1 MPVEFVELAK
11 LISGII
17 LLIVPGYLWSFILFP
32 KIPHL
37 ERIVFGFV
45 LSLCVLSCGM
55 FILNVVFGITLT
67 YTVIWLLFVLYTI
80 PVLIIYCLSVFK
92 FGFKKPSFKAF
103 KNPKF

>member
-32 KIPHL
+32 KITHL

-45 LSLCVLSCGM
+45 SGLCVLSCGM

-67 YTVIWLLFVLYTI
+67 YTVIWLLFAFYNI
-80 PVLIIYCLSVFK
+80 PVLIITIYCLLVFK
-92 FGFKKPSFKAF
+92 FDFKKPS
-103 KNPKF
+103 